1 MYCQN
6 SANCQQFYGTSSS
19 CQNGACCSG
28 GNTNPSGVFGLC
40 YNGQQSQVRCTS
52 NTGCG
57 SSESCVNG
65 LCCTKTGQEWQYA
78 CAGLTAVSSCY
89 SGGTC
94 GQNMVCTSSNYCCE
108 CQYGQTGGLC
118 TQVN

>member
-1 MYCQN
+1 M
-6 SANCQQFYGTSSS
+6 AML
-19 CQNGACCSG
+19 
-28 GNTNPSGVFGLC
+28 VFIELL
-40 YNGQQSQVRCTS
+40 NILFWIV
-52 NTGCG
+52 
-57 SSESCVNG
+57 
-65 LCCTKTGQEWQYA
+65 LDA